1 MKKTATNKRP
11 STPVVDLTFTVVMNT
26 RGMLRDMC
34 LVEAARF
41 EDLAKDAS
49 LKMVRT
55 MDKSNNEHGPYS
67 TDAISFR
74 TLATNHILRA
84 ETYRHAAAL
93 VAGKARQ

>member
-1 MKKTATNKRP
+1 MKKPATDKL
-11 STPVVDLTFTVVMNT
+11 PVEDKTFTIVMNT

-34 LVEAARF
+34 LIEAARF

-55 MDKSNNEHGPYS
+55 MDKPDNEHGVYS
-67 TDAISFR
+67 PTALSFR

-84 ETYRHAAAL
+84 ETFRHAAAL
-93 VAGKARQ
+93 VAGRAQQ